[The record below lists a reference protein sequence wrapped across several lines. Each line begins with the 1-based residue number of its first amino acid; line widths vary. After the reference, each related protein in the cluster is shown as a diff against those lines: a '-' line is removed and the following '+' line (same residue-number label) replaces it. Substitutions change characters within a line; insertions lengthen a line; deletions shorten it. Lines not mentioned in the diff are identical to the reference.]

1 MIKSLISSIRNRRS
15 IRNFNATDIPNEI
28 IQELLV
34 SAMHA
39 PSPKNHQ
46 PWKFIVCKNEI
57 KNSISEILCKKLSQP
72 THNEKFHLL
81 GLETAKI
88 IADAPVIVLVCYDKK
103 CQENRGNDGSMWN
116 LNCRQNESCDI
127 LSIGAAV
134 QNLLI
139 EAHNLGISSLW
150 IADILYAYDEILTLL
165 ECEDTVV
172 SAIVLGYSNDVPTI
186 PTRDFDKI
194 SWL

>member
-1 MIKSLISSIRNRRS
+1 MTKSLINSIRNRRS
-15 IRNFNATDIPNEI
+15 IRNFNSTDIPNEV
-28 IQELLV
+28 IQELLI

-39 PSPKNHQ
+39 PSPKNDQ

-57 KNSISEILCKKLSQP
+57 KNSISEVLCKKLSQP
-72 THNEKFHLL
+72 TCNEKFHFM

-88 IADAPVIVLVCYDKK
+88 IADAPVIVLVCYDKE
-103 CQENRGNDGSMWN
+103 CQENRCNDGSLWN

-139 EAHNLGISSLW
+139 DAHNLGISSLW

-165 ECEDTVV
+165 ECEDTIV
-172 SAIVLGYSNDVPTI
+172 SAIVLGYSDDVPVT
-186 PTRDFDKI
+186 PMRNFDKI
-194 SWL
+194 CWL